1 MSNSKKRKWTVFF
14 LIKSAGKGS
23 IKEIIQMVNEIRS
36 IPMDNQVRIVLCVN
50 FIRDHLE
57 ALLEGNERKLPT
69 RSSEEHTTMFFRL
82 VANDDTKSKFQTRL
96 EIIDERKDFDITD
109 PYFLKRYFR
118 HIVLRPNRA
127 QKYLLITWDHGR
139 FFGIFRDE
147 PERQLPEPP
156 ETKREDKN
164 LSRIAIDPLELKREP
179 GADVLTMKE
188 LADAIKWAFGDK
200 KIDVMI
206 MVNCFM
212 QSLDAGYALRKRV
225 DYLVAPEGMLYL
237 DGYNYPLLFHVLLSR
252 PDIPPEQLAKL
263 AVTSFPSK
271 VYADGHLRG
280 LRKKKLTALFAVDLR
295 YYTLFVTLID
305 KLVDALLLKIPEVKK
320 ILRDAKNHS
329 LIDINLYDFFSFI
342 SYIESKDIF
351 KNDALAASLVL
362 SLREIVILESFIGN
376 GAPIKSPDDVISN
389 SSGFTVFIPNDI
401 PSTPSQTPGMD
412 DFLTT
417 EFYLESKWHLFIEE
431 LLSP

>member
-1 MSNSKKRKWTVFF
+1 
-14 LIKSAGKGS
+14 
-23 IKEIIQMVNEIRS
+23 MVNEIRS

-57 ALLEGNERKLPT
+57 ALLEGDERKLPT
-69 RSSEEHTTMFFRL
+69 RSSEEPTTMFFRL
-82 VANDDTKSKFQTRL
+82 VANDERSSKFQTRL
-96 EIIDERKDFDITD
+96 DIIDERKDFDITD

-147 PERQLPEPP
+147 PEGTLAEPP
-156 ETKREDKN
+156 DTKCEDKN
-164 LSRIAIDPLELKREP
+164 LSRVAINPSDLKREP
-179 GADVLTMKE
+179 GAAILTMKE
-188 LADAIKWAFGDK
+188 LADAIKWSFGDK
-200 KIDVMI
+200 KIDVMM

-252 PDIPPEQLAKL
+252 PDISPEQLAKL
-263 AVTSFPSK
+263 AVISFPSK
-271 VYADGHLRG
+271 VYADGHMRG
-280 LRKKKLTALFAVDLR
+280 LRKKRLTALFAVDLQ

-320 ILRDAKNHS
+320 ILADAKNHS
-329 LIDINLYDFFSFI
+329 LVDLNLYDFFSFI

-351 KNDALAASLVL
+351 KNDALGASLVL
-362 SLREIVILESFIGN
+362 SLREIVVLEGFVGN
-376 GAPIKSPDDVISN
+376 GCPVKSPDDVISN
-389 SSGFTVFIPNDI
+389 SSGFTVFIPNAL
-401 PSTPSQTPGMD
+401 PSAGSQTPGLD
-412 DFLTT
+412 DFTAT
-417 EFYLESKWHLFIEE
+417 EFYRETKWHLLIEQ